1 MSSAR
6 CTPTPGRPKGSRRI
20 QAELTLG
27 RGITVGF
34 HAVELPVAPRRPAGR
49 HRPPQVPAWPA
60 TRSDR
65 QRPGPAAPQRPRP
78 AVGHRQHRTPT
89 REGKLSCAVVLDA
102 CSRRV
107 IGWSIATTP
116 TAALVTGALGMAIE
130 SGKPAAGTLIH
141 SDQGCNAPPG
151 RSASGPRRL
160 GWCPQWV
167 ASAPATTM
175 L

>member
-1 MSSAR
+1 LRRAGLPGV
-6 CTPTPGRPKGSRRI
+6 TGRPKYRRGLRPEATASDLV
-20 QAELTLG
+20 Q
-27 RGITVGF
+27 
-34 HAVELPVAPRRPAGR
+34 RR
-49 HRPPQVPAWPA
+49 
-60 TRSDR
+60 RS
-65 QRPGPAAPQRPRP
+65 GPDQLW
-78 AVGHRQHRTPT
+78 VTDSTEHPT
-89 REGKLSCAVVLDA
+89 REGKVYCAVVLDA

-175 L
+175 P